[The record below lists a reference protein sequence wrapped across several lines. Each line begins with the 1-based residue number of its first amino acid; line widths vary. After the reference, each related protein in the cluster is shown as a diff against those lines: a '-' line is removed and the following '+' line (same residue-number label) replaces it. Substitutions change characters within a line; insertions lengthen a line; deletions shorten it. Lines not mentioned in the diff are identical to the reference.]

1 MKRACPNLDNKELI
15 RFRQEYEVLKS
26 LHSSYVIEVYAYND
40 TSNEY
45 TMECMD
51 ETIYK
56 FIHQNNGQLS
66 LSSRKKIIAQICKGF
81 LCIHSKNL
89 LHRDISLTNVFIKH
103 YDDVDV
109 VKIGDF
115 GLVKIPESN
124 LTSLQSEIKGSLN
137 DPDLVNVGFGNHEV
151 RHETFALTRLCYFIL
166 TGRTNIERQKDGK
179 IKQFWNKGTSTN
191 KRDRFSTADEIW
203 EAVKVITD
211 ENK

>member
-56 FIHQNNGQLS
+56 FIQQNNGQLS

-89 LHRDISLTNVFIKH
+89 LHRDISLTNVFIKNQMIISKNPQFTGISARQQLEFTTH
-103 YDDVDV
+103 
-109 VKIGDF
+109 
-115 GLVKIPESN
+115 LL
-124 LTSLQSEIKGSLN
+124 LT
-137 DPDLVNVGFGNHEV
+137 D
-151 RHETFALTRLCYFIL
+151 
-166 TGRTNIERQKDGK
+166 
-179 IKQFWNKGTSTN
+179 
-191 KRDRFSTADEIW
+191 
-203 EAVKVITD
+203 
-211 ENK
+211 